1 MILNRNMM
9 SFVNKIC
16 LILIVISFL
25 FYLEINRI
33 KFQSNSNYKNLTN
46 NSVRVN
52 KKKIIDFLNINKNK
66 QKINIFDLSQKL
78 TPESVYNP
86 IKCRKSGVYIVSTHL
101 CVHNVENDMHVSG
114 SIMNNGAWEAHIL
127 SPFTKCIRD
136 NPDWLVLDVG
146 AQIGQYSF
154 KYVRTRKI
162 MSII

>member
-1 MILNRNMM
+1 M

-33 KFQSNSNYKNLTN
+33 KFQSNLNYKNLTN
-46 NSVRVN
+46 NSVKEN
-52 KKKIIDFLNINKNK
+52 KNKIVDFNYTHENK
-66 QKINIFDLSQKL
+66 QKINMFDLSQDL

-86 IKCRKSGVYIVSTHL
+86 IKCRKSGVYVVSTHL
-101 CVHNVENDMHVSG
+101 CVHNVENDIHVSG

-127 SPFTKCIRD
+127 SPFTRCIKD

-146 AQIGQYSF
+146 AQIGIYFFRLF
-154 KYVRTRKI
+154 KYYN
-162 MSII
+162 

>member
-1 MILNRNMM
+1 MILNRMM

-33 KFQSNSNYKNLTN
+33 EFQSNLNYKNLTN
-46 NSVRVN
+46 NSVRVVN
-52 KKKIIDFLNINKNK
+52 EKKIIDFFYINKNK

-86 IKCRKSGVYIVSTHL
+86 IKCRKSGVYIVSTYL

-127 SPFTKCIRD
+127 NPFTRCIRD

-146 AQIGQYSF
+146 AQIGIYF
-154 KYVRTRKI
+154 NYLN
-162 MSII
+162 IIH